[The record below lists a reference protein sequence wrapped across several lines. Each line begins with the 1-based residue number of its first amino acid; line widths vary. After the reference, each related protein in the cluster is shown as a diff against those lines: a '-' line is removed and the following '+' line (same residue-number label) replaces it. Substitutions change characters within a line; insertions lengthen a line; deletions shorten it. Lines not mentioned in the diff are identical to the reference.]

1 MHRAAR
7 HRGYAELIDAFAW
20 IIIAVFVVGL
30 IAVLALGRFYP
41 GTGAEV
47 LDWTP
52 TRSPEVEAQNELDDI
67 DQMLEAQNAMRRK
80 RGLPDRDEDEFA
92 LEVRQQ
98 QRELDE
104 RARAYRA
111 EYEPPPDEQWRGL

>member
-1 MHRAAR
+1 MHCDPR
-7 HRGYAELIDAFAW
+7 HRGYAALIDPFAW
-20 IIIAVFVVGL
+20 IIVGVFAAGL

-47 LDWTP
+47 LDWKP

-80 RGLPDRDEDEFA
+80 RGLPDREEDEFTE
-92 LEVRQQ
+92 EVRRQ

-111 EYEPPPDEQWRGL
+111 EHEPAPDEPWRAY